1 MMIKC
6 VNCGVLYDDNI
17 AVCPVCHTVDI
28 QRFAKLIDGN
38 YIDSKYVNQTIRQK
52 NKKLKAESA
61 SPESDDE
68 EQKAIKQDYANFAL
82 SKVQE
87 NRCVNSSINEII
99 KAEELGKGSLR
110 AALGKDTVFKIIT
123 IQKRPALA
131 PVQIYT
137 IVALIAVILGAVIN
151 YFVTPH
157 VLWCPIILIAMIY
170 GLFTILNTVES
181 QTSTSVKIAYQIAAV
196 SLAFYC
202 CSLLFPYQA
211 WYAEYCLPTIML
223 VGMTMQFMFM
233 LETHNKYRPHYVST
247 VCVAI
252 LGYIPIIVALL
263 QDVYR
268 ITAYVSA
275 GVATF
280 IILLTVIAGGRAM
293 WTEMRGRFE
302 Y

>member
-1 MMIKC
+1 MNKC
-6 VNCGVLYDDNI
+6 INCGVLYDDKI
-17 AVCPVCHTVDI
+17 VVCPVCHTVDKQRLATLNQGNNI
-28 QRFAKLIDGN
+28 QYKKAYYDIESEDKDKPLNSVYSQYNKNRQIP
-38 YIDSKYVNQTIRQK
+38 TI
-52 NKKLKAESA
+52 S
-61 SPESDDE
+61 
-68 EQKAIKQDYANFAL
+68 AL
-82 SKVQE
+82 SNAGVGVTA
-87 NRCVNSSINEII
+87 NGEII

-110 AALGKDTVFKIIT
+110 AALGNDSNFKIIT
-123 IQKRPALA
+123 MQRRPALA
-131 PVQIYT
+131 PVHIYT
-137 IVALIAVILGAVIN
+137 IIALLSVITGALIN

-157 VLWCPIILIAMIY
+157 MLWCPIVLIAMIY
-170 GLFTILNTVES
+170 GMFTILNTVES

-202 CSLLFPYQA
+202 CSLLFPYKA

-268 ITAYVSA
+268 ITSYVSA

-280 IILLTVIAGGRAM
+280 IILLTIIAGGRAM